1 MSEQIQIEIDGE
13 QVSAPHG
20 TATGRDLKALFGRE
34 GRLHHLR
41 GEERIIIEDD
51 VVLELE
57 GGERFV
63 TATEIV
69 EIDEVDNRRVHEIT
83 FYVDGVAVTTNER
96 ELTGARIKDLAHR
109 PAGNILYKVDG
120 RERVEIADNEIVR
133 VHENEKFITQPPV
146 GRAS

>member
-13 QVSAPHG
+13 QVSAPQG
-20 TATGRDLKALFGRE
+20 TATGKDLKVLIGRE

-41 GEERIIIEDD
+41 GEERIVIEDD

-63 TATEIV
+63 TVMEIV
-69 EIDEVDNRRVHEIT
+69 EIDEIDKRRVHEIT
-83 FYVDGVAVTTNER
+83 FYVDGIAVKTRED

-120 RERVEIADNEIVR
+120 RERVEIADNELVR
-133 VHENEKFITQPPV
+133 VHEDEKFITQPPV